1 MIYLHTAKRGG
12 GKTAF
17 CLNQLKAALDAHQKA
32 AFIIPEQLSL
42 YMEGKVVSALGA
54 VGGNIEVFSFNRLFR
69 KIYRLSHKSKRVYMD
84 KTGKNM
90 LVNRILETGG
100 EDFSVF
106 RTNTNLSEGL
116 VSALSEFKRHFASS
130 KQLREAANAFSSPI
144 SQKKFTELADILERF
159 DASLSNSNADSND
172 DLSLLP
178 DLIDACAYIKDFT
191 FYVDGFD
198 GFTPQELKVLLSLAR
213 DCDVHITLC
222 LEQNR
227 TYVFRPTL
235 ETAEKLQKACSDAGI
250 AFLQET
256 LPDFEEKLPCD
267 LYYLK
272 TSYGKFGAEAFSDT
286 PENITAFS
294 AETPYAEADVVA
306 RRILSLAKE
315 GYRFGDMYVL
325 VPDLESMR
333 PIYEKSFALH
343 RIPMFADSNKTI
355 LGHGLTKLLLSL
367 CDIFIHSFSVSAVFS
382 FLKNSFI
389 PIPSEQVDELEYY
402 VLETGI
408 SGNEWQEEWT
418 ATPDK
423 KYNLVQ
429 LNNTRKAFLDLVT
442 PFREATKGKTDCAV
456 FSDALIA
463 FLKQIKADETV
474 NRMASEC
481 DPVFAQQEMGVFNQV
496 LSVLHQLKITL
507 GGTEMGIEKLRANLK
522 AGFNGCSIG
531 IIPPTVDHVTVT
543 TAERNNYSGAKILFI
558 TGATEG
564 AFPQSVTGSGM
575 ITDSEREVLEQM
587 GITLSASNRKKALCS
602 PFAVYMALT
611 APSDKLILSY
621 PVALKSGESTTKSS
635 VFHDLNKLFPNL
647 SVKSEFMPESKELI
661 TTPEAT
667 LPHLLLT
674 QKEDDVLRAVYGW
687 YLQDNQWKHKINRY
701 FAAKNYAT
709 TWRLSEQCALSLWGK
724 TLKVSISKLEKF
736 ASCPLSFFLTY
747 GLRLQERKV
756 HAFTPPEAGT
766 LMHAVMEE
774 FVQSAIETG
783 LDFKTLTFEETK
795 KRTLEISEKV
805 LGGQL
810 ALFPTVK
817 KRYAFLLSR
826 IEQNTVNAV
835 WAVVHHIKSGVFTP
849 YATEFEFDGDAA
861 PVLDTPNGNRLIL
874 TGKIDRIDKSETGYR
889 IIDYKSGEKDLELSA
904 VVSGRSLQL
913 PIYSYALKNDL
924 GKPKGMFY
932 LTVDAPLVERD
943 AAYQDNTPDEKLLKE
958 FRLEGYMV
966 GDEQDVLEMDT
977 EMESYSNVIPARRN
991 KDGNVSTGRLL
1002 SPEEYQIIE
1011 DAAVRNVKKFGDLI
1025 IGGSYEVLPYAEER
1039 FSACTYCAFRS
1050 VCRFDAYYCKVNNEQ
1065 KQDDNEILGRGDAQ
1079 NGESELDR

>member
-42 YMEGKVVSALGA
+42 YMEGKAVAALGA

-100 EDFSVF
+100 DDFSVF

-116 VSALSEFKRHFASS
+116 VSALAEFKRHFTSGE
-130 KQLREAANAFSSPI
+130 QLRKAADAISSPI
-144 SQKKFTELADILERF
+144 SQKKFTELADILDRF
-159 DASLSNSNADSND
+159 DASLSDNNADSND

-178 DLIDACAYIKDFT
+178 ELIADCAYIKDFT

-198 GFTPQELKVLLSLAR
+198 GFTPQELKVLTALAEN
-213 DCDVHITLC
+213 CTVHITLC
-222 LEQNR
+222 AEKNR
-227 TYVFRPTL
+227 TFVFRPTL
-235 ETAEKLQKACSDAGI
+235 ETAEKLQKACLDKGI
-250 AFLQET
+250 PFQQDT
-256 LPDFEEKLPCD
+256 LPDFEEKLPSD
-267 LYYLK
+267 LYHLK
-272 TSYGKFGAEAFSDT
+272 KGYGAFGTPAFSGI
-286 PENITAFS
+286 PENISAFS
-294 AETPYAEADVVA
+294 AETPYAEADIVS
-306 RRILSLAKE
+306 RRILSFVKQ
-315 GYRFGDMYVL
+315 GYRFRDMYVL
-325 VPDLESMR
+325 VPDLERMR

-343 RIPMFADSNKTI
+343 HIPMFADSNKTI

-367 CDIFIHSFSVSAVFS
+367 CDIFIHSFSANAVFS

-389 PIPSEQVDELEYY
+389 PIPQENVDELEYY

-408 SGNEWQEEWT
+408 SGSAWQEDWT
-418 ATPDK
+418 ASPDK
-423 KYNLVQ
+423 KYDLMQ
-429 LNNTRKAFLDLVT
+429 LNNTRKAFLNLIT
-442 PFREATKGKTDCAV
+442 PFREATKGKTDCAI
-456 FSDALIA
+456 FADALTA

-474 NRMASEC
+474 NRMASEAE
-481 DPVFAQQEMGVFNQV
+481 PSFAQQEMGVFNQV
-496 LSVLHQLKITL
+496 LSVIGQLKITL
-507 GGTEMGIEKLRANLK
+507 GGTEIGIEKLRANLK

-543 TAERNNYSGAKILFI
+543 TAERNNYSGAQILFI
-558 TGATEG
+558 TGAVEG

-611 APSDKLILSY
+611 APSKKLILSY
-621 PVALKSGESTTKSS
+621 PVASVSGEGTTKSS
-635 VFHDLNKLFPNL
+635 VFHDLKKLFPDL
-647 SVKSEFMPESKELI
+647 TVQSEFMPESHTLV

-667 LPHLLLT
+667 LPYLLLA
-674 QKEDDVLRAVYGW
+674 QKEDEVLRSVYGW
-687 YLQDNQWKHKINRY
+687 YTNNAQWKQKINRY

-783 LDFKTLTFEETK
+783 VDFKKLTFEETK
-795 KRTLEISEKV
+795 KRTLEIAEKV

-810 ALFPTVK
+810 SLFPTVK

-826 IEQNTVNAV
+826 IEQSTVNAV

-849 YATEFEFDGDAA
+849 YATEFEFDGDTA
-861 PVLDTPNGNRLIL
+861 PVLDTPDGNRLIL

-889 IIDYKSGEKDLELSA
+889 IIDYKSGEKDLDLSA

-913 PIYSYALKNDL
+913 PIYSYALKNNL

-943 AAYQDNTPDEKLLKE
+943 ASYNDNTPDEKLLKE

-966 GDEQDVLEMDT
+966 GDEQDALAMDT
-977 EMESYSNVIPARRN
+977 EMEGYSNVVPARRT
-991 KDGNVSTGRLL
+991 KDGGVSTGRLL
-1002 SPEEYQIIE
+1002 SPDEYQIIE
-1011 DAAVRNVKKFGDLI
+1011 NAAVTNVQKFGDLI

-1050 VCRFDAYYCKVNNEQ
+1050 VCRFDAYYCKVRTEQ
-1065 KQDDNEILGRGDAQ
+1065 KTDDNEILGRGDAK